1 MNIANID
8 ESTAFTEL
16 SAIFYD
22 AIKKALNEAELVL
35 MEPIYHTIIQLPP
48 DYIKNTL
55 SLLTKYSAKIKEV
68 NQENDYQAIIE
79 ILLSVRHSIKFA
91 EEIRSTTSGRAFWQN
106 EFYAFL
112 EVPLHE
118 AEKLINNLRFNKGL
132 SW

>member
-8 ESTAFTEL
+8 ESTVFTEL

-22 AIKKALNEAELVL
+22 AIKKALNEAELIL

-112 EVPLHE
+112 EVTLHE